1 MSHRITLRR
10 GRKAAAATLIAA
22 AAAVA
27 LTACEGGKADAGQSP
42 AGSVRTDDRSPAKD
56 SPEAPTSQDGSA
68 KGRGTT
74 DARNASS
81 SGRNGANNGSGN
93 SGSGSP
99 RCTTDTLQAGWGA
112 DGGGRPDM
120 HSDAQQTAA
129 VWLKNTGSRTCTL
142 GGFPGV
148 QIKGNDGGTLD
159 LPRSAKKPV
168 TVQLKPGA
176 HASFTMTLLPSVN
189 GDDKKIEPGTV
200 LITPPN
206 EKKNFRLK
214 WPYGGAI
221 LDQSG
226 ATHPG
231 TYVNP
236 IAVG

>member
-27 LTACEGGKADAGQSP
+27 LTACEGGKADAGASP

-68 KGRGTT
+68 KGQGTT
-74 DARNASS
+74 PAQNIS
-81 SGRNGANNGSGN
+81 SGRNGGNNSGN
-93 SGSGSP
+93 GGGST
-99 RCTTDTLQAGWGA
+99 RCTTDTLQAGW
-112 DGGGRPDM
+112 GGGRPDM
-120 HSDAQQTAA
+120 HSDAQQTAT
-129 VWLKNTGSRTCTL
+129 VRLKNTGSRTCTL

-148 QIKGNDGGTLD
+148 QIKGKDGGTLD

-168 TVQLKPGA
+168 TLQLKPGA
-176 HASFTMTLLPSVN
+176 HASFTMALLPSVN
-189 GDDKKIEPGTV
+189 GDDKKVEPGTV

-206 EKKNFRLK
+206 EKKNFTLK